1 MGKVNHLYIIGNG
14 FDLYHGLPTSY
25 RHFREYVKEHDK
37 ELFGLIEK
45 YYLHKINSDFWNDF
59 EENLGN
65 FDNDLLRE
73 YGNIFLEDY
82 GCENWSDAFHHDYQ
96 YELNRVVD
104 RITLGLRKSFRSWL
118 SQISLNGL
126 EQKVI
131 PIERDAYY
139 LTFNYTRTLEKIYD
153 IPTQNILHI
162 HGIFKDHDNDDI
174 IYGHGG
180 RPYIIENGIDDPR
193 VAEGEKIIKDYFE
206 KTTKPVMQI
215 IHRYQKFFYKM
226 ITDVTNVTI
235 IGHSMNDIDYPYFK
249 RICNSIRGRTD
260 WTFYYHSPK
269 DIASCLRC
277 LESRIKYRGDRFHFL
292 PYPNCV
298 L

>member
-1 MGKVNHLYIIGNG
+1 MRTINHLYIIGNG

-25 RHFREYVKEHDK
+25 GHFRDYVKEHDNELAELVEKFYSYK
-37 ELFGLIEK
+37 ED
-45 YYLHKINSDFWNDF
+45 SDFWSDF

-65 FDNDLLRE
+65 FDDDLLRE
-73 YGNIFLEDY
+73 YGLNYLEDY
-82 GCENWSDAFHHDYQ
+82 GSEKWRDAFHHDYQ
-96 YELNRVVD
+96 YELDRKID
-104 RITLGLRKSFRSWL
+104 RITQGIRESFCNWL
-118 SQISLNGL
+118 SQISFDGL
-126 EQKVI
+126 VKKAI

-139 LTFNYTRTLEKIYD
+139 LTFNYTRTLEDVYD

-162 HGIFKDHDNDDI
+162 HGIFKEHDNDEI

-180 RPYIIENGIDDPR
+180 RPYIIEKGIDDPR
-193 VAEGEKIIKDYFE
+193 VAEGEEIIKDYFE
-206 KTTKPVMQI
+206 KTAKPVMQI

-235 IGHSMNDIDYPYFK
+235 IGHSMNDIDYPYFR

-260 WTFYYHSPK
+260 WTYYYHSPK
-269 DIASCLRC
+269 DIGNCLRC
-277 LESRIKYRGDRFHFL
+277 LENRIKYRGDRFHFL
-292 PYPNCV
+292 PYPNKV

>member
-1 MGKVNHLYIIGNG
+1 MRTINHLYIIGNG

-25 RHFREYVKEHDK
+25 GHFRDYVKEHDNELAELVEKFYSYK
-37 ELFGLIEK
+37 ED
-45 YYLHKINSDFWNDF
+45 SDFWSDF

-65 FDNDLLRE
+65 FDDDLLRG
-73 YGNIFLEDY
+73 YGLNYLEDY
-82 GCENWSDAFHHDYQ
+82 GSEKWRDAFHHDYQ
-96 YELNRVVD
+96 YELDRKID
-104 RITLGLRKSFRSWL
+104 RITQGIRESFCNWL
-118 SQISLNGL
+118 SQISFDGL
-126 EQKVI
+126 VKKAI

-139 LTFNYTRTLEKIYD
+139 LTFNYTRTLEDIYD

-162 HGIFKDHDNDDI
+162 HGIFKEHDNDEI

-180 RPYIIENGIDDPR
+180 RPYIIEKGIDDPR
-193 VAEGEKIIKDYFE
+193 VAEGEEIIKDYFE
-206 KTTKPVMQI
+206 KTAKPVMQI

-260 WTFYYHSPK
+260 WTYYYHSPK
-269 DIASCLRC
+269 DIGNCLRC
-277 LESRIKYRGDRFHFL
+277 LENRIKYRGDRFHQSASGGE
-292 PYPNCV
+292 
-298 L
+298 